1 MLSITS
7 CVFLFL
13 VIGLGCGETTERK
26 AAIDGEIDWSSIRPI
41 EDFNHYWTRLPVEL
55 QQYRHNIGR
64 KAVTNGFVAVPGQ
77 FPYYALLLPEFTI
90 GTTLCGGTILTNN
103 YILTAAHCVALSSS
117 VLATG
122 GTAIL
127 GAYDRSI
134 AEPEQQRIRFDTS
147 GITVHPGFT
156 SLTLRNDIATVL
168 LNTPIS
174 YSARIQP
181 VRLPTLTDTR
191 TFAGMLGT
199 VSGFG
204 RTSDTGP
211 TSNFLRYASNSILTN
226 GDCSSFWP
234 TPFLSPENVCMSG
247 ANGRSPCF
255 GDSGGPLTVST
266 VLGPLQVGIVS
277 FGDSAGCSIG
287 IPSVY
292 ARTTYFLQWILD
304 NSNY

>member
-1 MLSITS
+1 MMPITC
-7 CVFLFL
+7 CVFLLL
-13 VIGLGCGETTERK
+13 VLGLGCSETFEQKTVI
-26 AAIDGEIDWSSIRPI
+26 AGEINWSSIRPI
-41 EDFNHYWTRLPVEL
+41 EDFDHYWTRLPAEL
-55 QQYRHNIGR
+55 QKYRHAIGR

-77 FPYYALLLPEFTI
+77 FPYFALLLPEFTI

-103 YILTAAHCVALSSS
+103 YILTAAHCVALSPL
-117 VLATG
+117 VLASG

-134 AEPEQQRIRFDTS
+134 VEPEQQRIRFDTS
-147 GITVHPGFT
+147 GITVHPGYT
-156 SLTLRNDIATVL
+156 PLTLRNDIATVL

-174 YSARIQP
+174 YSARIQA

-204 RTSDTGP
+204 RTSDTGS
-211 TSNFLRYASNSILTN
+211 TSNFLRYASNLILTN

-292 ARTTYFLQWILD
+292 VRVTYFLQWILD